1 MHAQQTST
9 YVYGAT
15 PYQSP
20 KSQGRGYKY
29 AEEIFNEEEKAKN
42 VVDTCDEPA
51 DREKPIEPE
60 KPEEVVD
67 TPAINEAFETS
78 EDGINETAAEDA
90 QEDMTFAA
98 SAPEDPFE
106 ATEADQSPEPAEM
119 EPAEPEKV
127 ETPKKTTRKSS
138 KKAVADAGE

>member
-60 KPEEVVD
+60 KPAEVID
-67 TPAINEAFETS
+67 TPATNEVFETG
-78 EDGINETAAEDA
+78 EDGSLDETTANDA
-90 QEDMTFAA
+90 QEDMTFATA
-98 SAPEDPFE
+98 APEDSFE
-106 ATEADQSPEPAEM
+106 APAADEAQEPV
-119 EPAEPEKV
+119 EPEKV

>member
-20 KSQGRGYKY
+20 KSQRRGYKY

-60 KPEEVVD
+60 KPAEVVD
-67 TPAINEAFETS
+67 IPAINEAFETG
-78 EDGINETAAEDA
+78 EDGLNETTADDA

-98 SAPEDPFE
+98 QAPEDSFE
-106 ATEADQSPEPAEM
+106 APAADEAQ

>member
-20 KSQGRGYKY
+20 KSRGRGYKY

-60 KPEEVVD
+60 KLAEAVD
-67 TPAINEAFETS
+67 TPVINEVFETG
-78 EDGINETAAEDA
+78 EDGLDETTADDA

-98 SAPEDPFE
+98 SAP
-106 ATEADQSPEPAEM
+106 EADQSPEPAEM